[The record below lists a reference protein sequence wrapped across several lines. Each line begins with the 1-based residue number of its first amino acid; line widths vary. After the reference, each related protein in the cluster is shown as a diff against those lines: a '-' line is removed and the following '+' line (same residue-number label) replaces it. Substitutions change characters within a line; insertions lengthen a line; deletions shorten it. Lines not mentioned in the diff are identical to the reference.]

1 MGDVRKHWRKCVVG
15 AWYGLVKFNA
25 SMCSVRQGLSSA
37 MPVRRTVSQGRG
49 ELCCGITG
57 GAGGAMVAAFSV
69 LVLGEHAQSVRAS
82 FVVRLTDV

>member
-1 MGDVRKHWRKCVVG
+1 MLFR
-15 AWYGLVKFNA
+15 
-25 SMCSVRQGLSSA
+25 S
-37 MPVRRTVSQGRG
+37 RRTVSQGRG